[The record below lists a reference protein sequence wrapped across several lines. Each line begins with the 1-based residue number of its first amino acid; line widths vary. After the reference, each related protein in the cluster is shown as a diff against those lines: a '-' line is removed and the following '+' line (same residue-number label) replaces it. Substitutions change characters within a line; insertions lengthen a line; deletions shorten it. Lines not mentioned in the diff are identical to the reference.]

1 MMPKIDITGDGITL
15 TMEVNGEY
23 KPFVTYSAAGVQL
36 LGNIAD
42 RIFSSTD
49 AAIRTDAETG
59 VDYDYTNY
67 YNMFKEKQI
76 KKAFNE
82 LEGEECC
89 PYCKYC
95 DECSGI
101 VGGPN
106 GPIYPACAD
115 ALDASRYLDY
125 EKFKRYYLG
134 IFDKKEEINM
144 NKVLELYKEREEK
157 RIRDK
162 YNQLEID
169 KYESEPIVVE
179 FNEIEKN
186 IKSAYDDL
194 IKKYNVDGNELITKT
209 GYEYESEFELS
220 ESIIANIRDI
230 LQPQFDAEITELH
243 NKVKD
248 IEALLSISD
257 DKDYQLEVLKN
268 YGLLDK
274 KGNIVR

>member
-1 MMPKIDITGDGITL
+1 MMPKIDVTGDGITL
-15 TMEVNGEY
+15 SMKVDGEY
-23 KPFVTYSAAGVQL
+23 EPFVTCDSVGVQL
-36 LGNIAD
+36 QDYIAD
-42 RIFSSTD
+42 AID
-49 AAIRTDAETG
+49 ATHYLYG
-59 VDYDYTNY
+59 V
-67 YNMFKEKQI
+67 
-76 KKAFNE
+76 A
-82 LEGEECC
+82 
-89 PYCKYC
+89 
-95 DECSGI
+95 
-101 VGGPN
+101 
-106 GPIYPACAD
+106 
-115 ALDASRYLDY
+115 
-125 EKFKRYYLG
+125 KRDYLG
-134 IFDKKEEINM
+134 EFDKKEEIDM
-144 NKVLELYKEREEK
+144 NKVLELYAEREEK

-209 GYEYESEFELS
+209 GYEYEPEFELS
-220 ESIIANIRDI
+220 ESIIANIRDV
-230 LQPQFDAEITELH
+230 LQPQFDAEITELN